1 MPALAR
7 FLILLI
13 AGFVTAASI
22 GELVPHVSWLVET
35 YGISL
40 GAAGALVSGV
50 MLPGVVAG
58 WGLGVL
64 VDRFGPARIAIA
76 ALALQ
81 ALASLGFAWAD
92 GFWTLLALRLVE
104 GIGYILFV
112 VAATV
117 LVIAVSDARR
127 RGLALSVWS
136 AYAPVGFAL
145 GQWASAAAGGADRL
159 AAIGD
164 WHAAMLGVS
173 ALLLAVALPR
183 DFRGARRYP
192 GGTSASVLRHAPAV
206 RAAAAFGS
214 SVGVLLAAV
223 ALAPVVLAAS
233 ADLTVPET
241 ARLTAL
247 AALPGIFGR
256 FASGWLLDRGL
267 VPLNVFGTA
276 GVVGAIFFLVGLLS
290 PVPFTLALACFGLFQ
305 IAIGVLPGVL
315 SAMLPAVSPT
325 PEQLGAVSG
334 LSMQMVTL
342 GNLLGPPLA
351 LSVYATAGAAAATAM
366 LVAVIAASVAL
377 IATLA
382 VFRTAQR

>member
-7 FLILLI
+7 FLILLF

-22 GELVPHVSWLVET
+22 GKLVPHVSWLVET

-40 GAAGALVSGV
+40 GLAGVLVSGV
-50 MLPGVVAG
+50 MLPGVIAG
-58 WGLGVL
+58 WGLGVI
-64 VDRFGPARIAIA
+64 VDRVGAKRIAIA
-76 ALALQ
+76 ALALH
-81 ALASLGFAWAD
+81 ALASLGYAWAS
-92 GFWTLLALRLVE
+92 GFWMLLALRLLE
-104 GIGYILFV
+104 GVGYILFV

-117 LVIAVSDARR
+117 LVVALSDARR

-145 GQWASAAAGGADRL
+145 GQWAAATVSGADRL
-159 AAIGD
+159 AAIGQ
-164 WHAAMLGVS
+164 WHAAMLGIS

-183 DFRGARRYP
+183 DAARAHRP
-192 GGTSASVLRHAPAV
+192 AGSTSASALRHAPALHT
-206 RAAAAFGS
+206 AAAFGC

-223 ALAPVVLAAS
+223 ALAPLVLASS
-233 ADLTVPET
+233 AGLTVAET

-247 AALPGIFGR
+247 AALPGILGR

-267 VPLNVFGTA
+267 VPLTVFSTA
-276 GVVGAIFFLVGLLS
+276 GFVGAVFLLVGLLL
-290 PVPFTLALACFGLFQ
+290 PVPFALALACFGLFQ

-315 SAMLPAVSPT
+315 SAMLPAVSPR

-351 LSVYATAGAAAATAM
+351 LSVYAAVGAAAATGI

>member
-7 FLILLI
+7 FLILLA

-22 GELVPHVSWLVET
+22 GKLVPHVSWLVET

-40 GAAGALVSGV
+40 GLAGVLVSGV

-58 WGLGVL
+58 WGLGVI
-64 VDRFGPARIAIA
+64 VDRVGARRIAIA
-76 ALALQ
+76 ALGLH
-81 ALASLGFAWAD
+81 ALASLGYTWAS
-92 GFWTLLALRLVE
+92 GFWTLLALRLLE
-104 GIGYILFV
+104 GAGYILFV

-117 LVIAVSDARR
+117 LVVAVSDTRR
-127 RGLALSVWS
+127 RALALSVWS

-145 GQWASAAAGGADRL
+145 GQWAAAAVSGADRL
-159 AAIGD
+159 AAIGQ

-183 DFRGARRYP
+183 DGARAHRP
-192 GGTSASVLRHAPAV
+192 TGSTSASALRHAPALH
-206 RAAAAFGS
+206 AAAAFGC

-223 ALAPVVLAAS
+223 ALAPLVLAAS
-233 ADLTVPET
+233 AGLTVAET

-247 AALPGIFGR
+247 AALPGILGR

-267 VPLNVFGTA
+267 VPFTVFSTA
-276 GVVGAIFFLVGLLS
+276 GFVGAVFLLAGLLL
-290 PVPFTLALACFGLFQ
+290 PVPFALALASFGRFQ

-315 SAMLPAVSPT
+315 SAMLPAVSPR
-325 PEQLGAVSG
+325 PEQLGSVSG

-351 LSVYATAGAAAATAM
+351 LSVYAAAGAAPATGI